1 VVDDF
6 LSRIS
11 GLIHVGANSGQE
23 RDIYAAHGLS
33 VLWIEAIPDIY
44 DCLARN
50 ISKYKKQRAVR
61 GLVTDQPGQ
70 SYTFH
75 VANNEGA
82 SSSIFDFALHRDIW
96 PDVIFTHDIEL
107 RSTTIDGILDD
118 PVAHYPVYDALVM
131 DTQGSELLV
140 LKGASHA
147 LETINYI
154 KSEAADFESYKGCAT
169 VDELTAYLAECGFR
183 LVAKEAFAEHPNGG
197 KYYELLFKKRLGSIM
212 SRKLMRYFRN
222 K

>member
-1 VVDDF
+1 MVDDF
-6 LSRIS
+6 LLHVS

-33 VLWIEAIPDIY
+33 VLWIEAIPDVY
-44 DCLARN
+44 DCLTRN
-50 ISKYKKQRAVR
+50 ISKYTKQRAIR

-70 SYTFH
+70 CYTFH
-75 VANNEGA
+75 IANNEGA

-96 PDVIFTHDIEL
+96 PEVMFTHDIEL
-107 RSTTIDGILDD
+107 RSTTIDAILAD

-140 LKGASHA
+140 LKGASHT

-154 KSEAADFESYKGCAT
+154 KSEAADFESYAGCAA
-169 VDELTAYLAECGFR
+169 VDELTAYLANCGFR
-183 LVAKEAFAEHPNGG
+183 LVAKEVFAEHPKGG
-197 KYYELLFKKRLGSIM
+197 KYYELLFKKRLCSII
-212 SRKLMRYFRN
+212 SRKWMRYLRDA
-222 K
+222 